1 MHFLPDVYVPCEQ
14 CHGKRYNRETLEVR
28 FKGKTIADVLDMPV
42 EEALEFFEHIPK
54 IRRRLETLN
63 DVGLGYIR
71 LGQPATTLSGGE
83 AQRVKLATELSKVAT
98 GRTLYILD
106 EPTTGLHF
114 ADVERLLEV
123 LHRLVDAGNSVVVI
137 EHNLDVIK
145 TADRIIDMG
154 PEGGD
159 EGGTL
164 VAAGTPE
171 EVAGTPGSAHRR
183 VPRRARDAGGTTRD
197 ARQEASSEGRR
208 SRVIEVVELRKRYA
222 PKAPEAVAG
231 ISFEARRGEVFGLLG
246 PNGAG
251 KTTTIGA
258 LTTRVR
264 PTSGYVAIDGID
276 VQADPVAVKQ
286 RIAVVPQRPN
296 LDRQLKAIEN
306 LTFHAAYF
314 GYGRAER
321 RKRALE
327 VMKALGLEGREDEDV
342 NNLSGGMAQRLLIAR
357 ALMHRPQVLF
367 LDEPTTGLD
376 PQSRLFLWDRIEE
389 LREAGTTILL
399 TTHDMVEADRL
410 CDNIA
415 IVDHGTIV
423 ALDTPSGLRRL
434 LPGAGGV
441 EVVATGLADADGA
454 LGAFGEVEVAGT
466 ADGRRQ
472 IRIYGDGVDPA
483 AVVDAVR
490 GVGGEMLELRRLEG
504 SLEDV
509 FVHLTG
515 RDLR

>member
-1 MHFLPDVYVPCEQ
+1 M
-14 CHGKRYNRETLEVR
+14 
-28 FKGKTIADVLDMPV
+28 
-42 EEALEFFEHIPK
+42 
-54 IRRRLETLN
+54 
-63 DVGLGYIR
+63 
-71 LGQPATTLSGGE
+71 
-83 AQRVKLATELSKVAT
+83 
-98 GRTLYILD
+98 
-106 EPTTGLHF
+106 
-114 ADVERLLEV
+114 
-123 LHRLVDAGNSVVVI
+123 
-137 EHNLDVIK
+137 
-145 TADRIIDMG
+145 
-154 PEGGD
+154 
-159 EGGTL
+159 
-164 VAAGTPE
+164 
-171 EVAGTPGSAHRR
+171 
-183 VPRRARDAGGTTRD
+183 
-197 ARQEASSEGRR
+197 
-208 SRVIEVVELRKRYA
+208 IEVVELRKRYA

-321 RKRALE
+321 RRRALE
-327 VMKALGLEGREDEDV
+327 VLAALGLEGREDEDV

-454 LGAFGEVEVAGT
+454 LGSFGEVEVAGT

-472 IRIYGDGVDPA
+472 IRIYGEGVDPA
-483 AVVDAVR
+483 AVVDAIR

>member
-1 MHFLPDVYVPCEQ
+1 M
-14 CHGKRYNRETLEVR
+14 
-28 FKGKTIADVLDMPV
+28 
-42 EEALEFFEHIPK
+42 
-54 IRRRLETLN
+54 
-63 DVGLGYIR
+63 
-71 LGQPATTLSGGE
+71 
-83 AQRVKLATELSKVAT
+83 
-98 GRTLYILD
+98 
-106 EPTTGLHF
+106 
-114 ADVERLLEV
+114 
-123 LHRLVDAGNSVVVI
+123 
-137 EHNLDVIK
+137 
-145 TADRIIDMG
+145 
-154 PEGGD
+154 
-159 EGGTL
+159 
-164 VAAGTPE
+164 
-171 EVAGTPGSAHRR
+171 
-183 VPRRARDAGGTTRD
+183 
-197 ARQEASSEGRR
+197 
-208 SRVIEVVELRKRYA
+208 IEVVELRKRYA

-441 EVVATGLADADGA
+441 EVVATGMADAEGA
-454 LGAFGEVEVAGT
+454 LGSFGEVEVAGT

-472 IRIYGDGVDPA
+472 VRIYGDGVDPA
-483 AVVDAVR
+483 AIVDAVR
-490 GVGGEMLELRRLEG
+490 DSGGEMLELRRLEG

>member
-1 MHFLPDVYVPCEQ
+1 M
-14 CHGKRYNRETLEVR
+14 
-28 FKGKTIADVLDMPV
+28 
-42 EEALEFFEHIPK
+42 
-54 IRRRLETLN
+54 
-63 DVGLGYIR
+63 
-71 LGQPATTLSGGE
+71 
-83 AQRVKLATELSKVAT
+83 
-98 GRTLYILD
+98 
-106 EPTTGLHF
+106 
-114 ADVERLLEV
+114 
-123 LHRLVDAGNSVVVI
+123 
-137 EHNLDVIK
+137 
-145 TADRIIDMG
+145 
-154 PEGGD
+154 
-159 EGGTL
+159 
-164 VAAGTPE
+164 
-171 EVAGTPGSAHRR
+171 
-183 VPRRARDAGGTTRD
+183 
-197 ARQEASSEGRR
+197 
-208 SRVIEVVELRKRYA
+208 IEVVELRKRYA

-231 ISFEARRGEVFGLLG
+231 ITFSAARGEVFGLLG

-251 KTTTIGA
+251 KTTTIGT

-264 PTSGYVAIDGID
+264 PTSGRVAIDGID

-286 RIAVVPQRPN
+286 RIAVVPQWPN
-296 LDRQLKAIEN
+296 LDRQLRAMEN

-321 RKRALE
+321 KRRARE
-327 VMKALGLEGREDEDV
+327 VMALLGLEGRENDDV
-342 NNLSGGMAQRLLIAR
+342 SKYSGGMAQRLIIAR

-389 LREAGTTILL
+389 LRAAGTTILL

-410 CDNIA
+410 CDHIA

-434 LPGAGGV
+434 LPGTGGV
-441 EVVATGLADADGA
+441 EVVFTGPDGVADAIGE
-454 LGAFGEVEVAGT
+454 LGEIEVSGT
-466 ADGRRQ
+466 ADGRRDL
-472 IRIYGDGVDPA
+472 RIYGDGVDPA

-490 GVGGEMLELRRLEG
+490 TAGGELIELRRIEG